1 MEQAQG
7 DDRSSKLDPRS
18 VVAARLTG
26 GIVLVC
32 VALPTLVGVGLT
44 SLFSPWNTGQKIG
57 LFVAWVGLIGLWA
70 VTAFFVPALRYRAT
84 RYRVDDRGLTIRRG
98 ILWRTVTSV
107 PKSRV
112 QHTDVLQG
120 PLQRQFELATLVI
133 HTAGTQD
140 ASVSLSG
147 LAHHTALPIRDFLIG
162 GGHDGV

>member
-1 MEQAQG
+1 MDHPQD
-7 DDRSSKLDPRS
+7 DDRSSRLDPRS

-32 VALPTLVGVGLT
+32 VALPTLVGVGVTALV
-44 SLFSPWNTGQKIG
+44 SPWNAGQKIG
-57 LFVAWVGLIGLWA
+57 LFVAWIGLTGLWA
-70 VTAFFVPALRYRAT
+70 VTAFFLPALRYRTT
-84 RYRVDDRGLTIRRG
+84 RYQVDERGLTIRRG
-98 ILWRTVTSV
+98 ILWRSVTSV

-120 PLQRQFELATLVI
+120 PVQRQFELATLVI

-147 LAHHTALPIRDFLIG
+147 LAHQAAIPIRDFLIG
-162 GGHDGV
+162 GGQDGV